1 MCEMALSG
9 LSQGSEEAM
18 LLAHLVLT
26 TVTKTCS
33 RTSELQEESVV
44 DHRRDEPY
52 VVYIPVCWSR
62 PATALE
68 GSYVG
73 NCDKHP

>member
-1 MCEMALSG
+1 MAGARHGMCELTTRHAMCEMALSG

-52 VVYIPVCWSR
+52 VVYIPVC
-62 PATALE
+62 
-68 GSYVG
+68 
-73 NCDKHP
+73 